1 MNKQEIIEMIQKTES
16 ATFRID
22 GLGETTIATKELK
35 FLIEAREKQI
45 PKSVIWTPSH
55 QSYFSAGDEA
65 EPLCPS
71 CGDVLEDDQRI
82 CLECYQIL
90 KWEGKE

>member
-1 MNKQEIIEMIQKTES
+1 MNEIEIIEMIQKTES

-45 PKSVIWTPSH
+45 PKKPTRKECFYGTNYYCECGQRVNEDGGKNYNYCCNCGNHMDWSV
-55 QSYFSAGDEA
+55 E
-65 EPLCPS
+65 E
-71 CGDVLEDDQRI
+71 
-82 CLECYQIL
+82 
-90 KWEGKE
+90 